1 MDRGVRSAARLAL
14 VSALILVCLSGAAA
28 FSVRIAVDFPKLGEV
43 AYPDSYVLYDADHY
57 RQSGT
62 FYRDAAAPPFPSG
75 IYSPAVYALLALPG
89 RVSDAANPFLGPRL
103 LMLLAFAGCV
113 ALTVNLAS
121 TLSRVRGAAVW
132 SLLLAASISTM
143 PAWVLQLRGDFP
155 GALFGLLAMR
165 LLLARGPAAMLM
177 AGVAAGVSFQF
188 KITFV
193 AALSAG
199 ALWLLARRRFRDF
212 AWFVAAGVVCAVGPL
227 LYVASREPE
236 LWSRL
241 FHAYPIVRN
250 LPGAAHL
257 LMEVLR
263 EPVFLLA
270 LVALPF
276 LLRRG
281 RSRWWL
287 LALYGAISLAVG
299 ATANL
304 QAGGNSNYFF
314 EGLLGLTPIAAI
326 GVLRVAGRRQHLQ
339 PAASLLAA
347 GLLVSAVALPGLA
360 ATALTARHG
369 LSAAG
374 RSAERR
380 PVEMLQN
387 ALPGHHVLATVPG
400 VAFLTD
406 EPIMIEP
413 YLLAYGQRAG
423 TFDTQPIR
431 ERIQRREFE
440 AVVTDAALDY
450 YRGVPRVPPDV
461 WEAIAVAYRPFC
473 SPGPRWVV
481 HVPRDQSGG
490 GALGAKLE
498 ALGCAPLSR

>member
-1 MDRGVRSAARLAL
+1 MGRGAGPAARLAL
-14 VSALILVCLSGAAA
+14 VAALILACLSGAAA
-28 FSVRIAVDFPKLGEV
+28 FAVRIAVDFPKLGDV
-43 AYPDSYVLYDADHY
+43 AYPDSFLLYDADHY

-62 FYRDAAAPPFPSG
+62 FYRDAAAPPYPSG

-89 RVSDAANPFLGPRL
+89 RVVAAANPFQGPRL

-113 ALTVNLAS
+113 ALTVNLAR
-121 TLSRVRGAAVW
+121 TLSRVRGTVVW

-143 PAWVLQLRGDFP
+143 PPWVLQLRGDFP

-188 KITFV
+188 KITFI

-212 AWFVAAGVVCAVGPL
+212 AWFVTAGAACAAGPL
-227 LYVASREPE
+227 LYVASREPM

-241 FHAYPIVRN
+241 FYAYPIVRN
-250 LPGAAHL
+250 LPGVAHL
-257 LMEVLR
+257 LMEVMR

-287 LALYGAISLAVG
+287 LALYAAISLATG
-299 ATANL
+299 AAANL
-304 QAGGNSNYFF
+304 QAGGNVNYFF
-314 EGLLGLTPIAAI
+314 EGLFGLTPIAAI
-326 GVLRVAGRRQHLQ
+326 GVLRLVGRRQRLQ

-347 GLLVSAVALPGLA
+347 GLLASAVALPGLA
-360 ATALTARHG
+360 STALTARHG
-369 LSAAG
+369 LSAAF
-374 RSAERR
+374 RNAERR
-380 PVEMLQN
+380 PVEMLRD
-387 ALPGHHVLATVPG
+387 ALPGHRVLATVPG
-400 VAFLTD
+400 VAILTD

-413 YLLAYGQRAG
+413 YVLAYWQRVG
-423 TFDTQPIR
+423 KFDTQPIR
-431 ERIQRREFE
+431 EQIQRREFE

-461 WEAIAVAYRPFC
+461 WEAIAVAYRPYC
-473 SPGPRWVV
+473 APGPRWVV
-481 HVPRDQSGG
+481 HVPRDQAGS
-490 GALGAKLE
+490 GALGARLA